1 MPVGLFTEKNA
12 ESGPQDSEL
21 CSVKTREAARKE
33 NEKCSPL
40 SSYEINMDAPSVVES
55 EEHQSSSFALKKRF
69 KTNVFAVTNSSRWR
83 HDMRVSNVLNYK
95 LSSGLHRL
103 LKVCIVNGTNP

>member
-21 CSVKTREAARKE
+21 CSVKTREAAGKE

-40 SSYEINMDAPSVVES
+40 SSYEINMNVPSVVEF
-55 EEHQSSSFALKKRF
+55 EEHQSSSFALRKRF
-69 KTNVFAVTNSSRWR
+69 KTNVFAVTNSRWR
-83 HDMRVSNVLNYK
+83 HGIRVSNVLNYK
-95 LSSGLHRL
+95 LPSGLHRL